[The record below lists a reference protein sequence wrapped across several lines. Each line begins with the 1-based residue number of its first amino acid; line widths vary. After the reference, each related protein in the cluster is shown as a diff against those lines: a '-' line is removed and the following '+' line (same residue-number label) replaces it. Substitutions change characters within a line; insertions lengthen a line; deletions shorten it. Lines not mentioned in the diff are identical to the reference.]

1 MSYAFMRMNLKKRRG
16 KKVSSITIILIK
28 YWEKKKKLNI
38 TKSIVFN
45 ALFYNNI

>member
-28 YWEKKKKLNI
+28 YWEKKKLNI